1 MNSLCFISVHNN
13 QEGATKEEIERL
25 PKYKFNRTGDV
36 EKVNGDLQE
45 STGGMMTKCDTD
57 APTERFLRSE
67 DSECCIC
74 LSAYENGT
82 ELRELPCNHHFH
94 CNCIDKWLHMN
105 ATCPLCKFNILTPN
119 GSGSEEV

>member
-67 DSECCIC
+67 DSVSFSITV
-74 LSAYENGT
+74 LQ
-82 ELRELPCNHHFH
+82 
-94 CNCIDKWLHMN
+94 ILHDSFIKLLHYGN
-105 ATCPLCKFNILTPN
+105 
-119 GSGSEEV
+119 